1 MPYLKSDSRVFKF
14 VFRRSDPF
22 FQSSPY
28 DAPEA
33 LRFALLPYH
42 TKTTKTM
49 TTGQINKTNMY
60 QTTDLVLSDPVFQP
74 IWSALPAFVRGQAN
88 LEGSI
93 NVLAALAQSQ
103 GTVLKGITLDKN
115 RLKLT
120 LVSRTLIVAG
130 AAGAFAFESG
140 NQTLAAKFN
149 VNEGG
154 LKNTRESLLDDAAQ
168 VIHDEALKLVT
179 ANPTKMTD
187 YNLTPVML
195 TDLQSANTA
204 YSATLGTPRAAIAGR
219 SGATAAIAAE
229 IEAADANL
237 ENILDR
243 LILQFAE
250 NYPNF
255 TTAYATARKIVN
267 AGGGHAVAP
276 EPTTKIPPV
285 A

>member
-1 MPYLKSDSRVFKF
+1 
-14 VFRRSDPF
+14 
-22 FQSSPY
+22 
-28 DAPEA
+28 
-33 LRFALLPYH
+33 
-42 TKTTKTM
+42 M

-60 QTTDLVLSDPVFQP
+60 QTTDLVLSDPVFQL
-74 IWSALPAFVRGQAN
+74 IWGALPAFVRGQAN

-237 ENILDR
+237 GNILDR

-250 NYPNF
+250 DHPNF

-267 AGGGHAVAP
+267 AGGGHAAP
-276 EPTTKIPPV
+276 PTVPVPP
-285 A
+285 APPID